1 MPTTKK
7 PADMSQE
14 DWEGVK
20 RLPPDMRQ
28 SLISL
33 HRKMNKNPAPSLDS
47 IPQSVFSVPVQLPLW
62 PEEVRG
68 TPNSFLRS
76 ALFAAIQGKTRKYL
90 KAALL
95 GSQGNYTVKFTGAQL
110 DQADLDTWEQ
120 VAHLVKSQP
129 LGNVCM
135 FKGNP
140 FLKKMGRSNGKANY
154 TWLNESL
161 TRLVACAVEIR
172 CDKKVFTGSLV
183 SSFVRD
189 EDTAVYKVTLDPDI
203 LKLFGS
209 CDWTSL
215 EWGHRLALKGKPLAL
230 WLYGYASSHAAPVPV
245 KVETLRK
252 MSGSQTKE
260 KKHFVAA
267 LKKAFEALEKVTG
280 ITAEIEGDIVLIH
293 KTPTISQARHLQL
306 KKPPAPR

>member
-7 PADMSQE
+7 PADMSAE
-14 DWEGVK
+14 EWELLK
-20 RLPPDMRQ
+20 PLSPDMRQ
-28 SLISL
+28 SLLSI
-33 HRKMNKNPAPSLDS
+33 HKRMTKNPAPTLDG
-47 IPQSVFSVPVQLPLW
+47 IPLSAFSSPVQLPLW

-154 TWLNESL
+154 TWLNDSL

-172 CDKKVFTGSLV
+172 CEQKVFTGSLV

-189 EDTAVYKVTLDPDI
+189 EGTGVYKITLDPDV

-230 WLYGYASSHAAPVPV
+230 WLYGYVSSHAAPVPV

-252 MSGSQTKE
+252 MSGSESVQRNFKI
-260 KKHFVAA
+260 A
-267 LKKAFEALEKVTG
+267 LKKAFADLEKVAG
-280 ITAEIEGDIVLIH
+280 ITAEFEGDLVLIH

-306 KKPPAPR
+306 KKPSAPK